1 MNCSK
6 NQDRSRLLNKIN
18 ENSFTVNDILLYLD
32 THPHDQKA
40 LSYYQEAVSC
50 RKNLMA
56 EYARAGTGTLTVDDA
71 SMDTSTVWNWMDQPF
86 PWEKEGV

>member
-6 NQDRSRLLNKIN
+6 NQDRSRHLNKIN

-56 EYARAGTGTLTVDDA
+56 EYARTYGPLTVDDA
-71 SMDTSTVWNWMDQPF
+71 SMDTSTVWNWMVQPF

>member
-40 LSYYQEAVSC
+40 LSYYPEAVSC
-50 RKNLMA
+50 RKNFMA
-56 EYARAGTGTLTVDDA
+56 
-71 SMDTSTVWNWMDQPF
+71 
-86 PWEKEGV
+86 

>member
-56 EYARAGTGTLTVDDA
+56 EYARTYGPLTVDDD

>member
-32 THPHDQKA
+32 THPTD
-40 LSYYQEAVSC
+40 QEAMNYYHYVKQLNKEAVCAYEQAYGPLMINQVSS
-50 RKNLMA
+50 
-56 EYARAGTGTLTVDDA
+56 D
-71 SMDTSTVWNWMDQPF
+71 NWSWIKSPW
-86 PWEKEGV
+86 PWEGGNA

>member
-32 THPHDQKA
+32 THPRDEKA
-40 LSYYQEAVSC
+40 LSFFQ
-50 RKNLMA
+50 
-56 EYARAGTGTLTVDDA
+56 DA
-71 SMDTSTVWNWMDQPF
+71 SARRIKLMNEYTEKYGPLTIDNAAKSDENSWKWMEQPF
-86 PWEKEGV
+86 PWEREGA